1 MRAVEEEAT
10 LDLVREFVD
19 RLNRI
24 GDRLEYYAGIRK
36 VGRPEER
43 T

>member
-10 LDLVREFVD
+10 LDLVHELVN
-19 RLNRI
+19 RLNVI
-24 GDRLEYYAGIRK
+24 GDRLEAYAGMK
-36 VGRPEER
+36 KTERPEER